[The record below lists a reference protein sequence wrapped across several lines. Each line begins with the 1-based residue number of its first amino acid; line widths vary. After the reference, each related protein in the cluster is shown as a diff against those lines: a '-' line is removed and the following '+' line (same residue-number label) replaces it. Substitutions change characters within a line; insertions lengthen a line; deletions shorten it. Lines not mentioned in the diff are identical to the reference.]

1 MTIDEMKEKL
11 DCMNDE
17 LDEVL
22 ISLDN
27 VVVGLSEDK
36 ITDIDVLELSINVD
50 DSSYMIM
57 DVMKE
62 LEELKKG
69 LTCITYSV

>member
-1 MTIDEMKEKL
+1 
-11 DCMNDE
+11 
-17 LDEVL
+17 
-22 ISLDN
+22 
-27 VVVGLSEDK
+27 
-36 ITDIDVLELSINVD
+36 VLELSINVD